1 MCKACKMDVD
11 VTKSPDHTECIRCG
25 MCFRTY
31 HRFGSISLFPVI
43 NALLAKPLFHYSLL
57 FLTSKNPAAVREEW
71 KVKSEEVKSK
81 NPFRKNANGI
91 FGGEWGIRTLVGV
104 SPNGFQD
111 RLVMTTSITLH
122 IKKVPKWVLFGA
134 EGGIWTLARFLHA
147 YSLSRGAPSAS
158 WVLLHIAAKV

>member
-1 MCKACKMDVD
+1 MESLLRARDFVPVLPHLSPLRQYIIIPCYQCFACKA
-11 VTKSPDHTECIRCG
+11 T
-25 MCFRTY
+25 F
-31 HRFGSISLFPVI
+31 SLF
-43 NALLAKPLFHYSLL
+43 ALISYLQKSRR
-57 FLTSKNPAAVREEW
+57 SQRR
-71 KVKSEEVKSK
+71 VKSEEVKSK

-158 WVLLHIAAKV
+158 WVLLHDAAEI